1 MAKSLYETLEVNEN
15 ATADEIKKAY
25 RKLAVQ
31 YHPDKTGGD
40 DAKFKEINEAYESLS
55 NPDKRAQYDGTNN
68 NPFGGGFGGG
78 FGFDINDLFRDHF
91 TGGRNNRNF
100 PEPGQDIKIEVVVN
114 LFEVLS
120 EAKKR
125 VDYTLVVDCDICKGT
140 GASETNTCP
149 TCKGSGAIKKQVSNA
164 GMFMSSFS
172 PCPSCGGRGF
182 SVKKVCTECSN
193 GKRRL
198 EKTLEFNV
206 PPNANNGSIIRFSG
220 SGGLGRNGG
229 RPGDA
234 YICFALDLPKKEK
247 LTAEQIDFLKTL
259 YVHS

>member
-1 MAKSLYETLEVNEN
+1 MKDYYNILGVEK
-15 ATADEIKKAY
+15 TASQDEIKKAY
-25 RKLAVQ
+25 RKLAVKF
-31 YHPDKTGGD
+31 HPDKTGGD
-40 DAKFKEINEAYESLS
+40 DTKFKEINEAYETLS
-55 NPDKRAQYDGTNN
+55 NADKRAQYDNTG
-68 NPFGGGFGGG
+68 NPFNGGFGGGG

-91 TGGRNNRNF
+91 AGGRVNRNF
-100 PEPGQDIKIEVVVN
+100 PEPGQDIKIEVTVN

-140 GASETNTCP
+140 GASETTTCS
-149 TCKGSGAIKKQVSNA
+149 TCKGSGAVKKQVTNA

-182 SVKKVCTECSN
+182 TVQKVCTECSN
-193 GKRRL
+193 GKKHL
-198 EKTLEFNV
+198 NKTLEFNV
-206 PPNANNGSIIRFSG
+206 PHNANNGSIIRFAG

-234 YICFALDLPKKEK
+234 YICFVLDLPKKEN
-247 LTAEQIDFLKTL
+247 LSTEQIDAIKNL
-259 YVHS
+259 YVRS